1 MLQDID
7 LKILRVVVT
16 KYRERHNAVTS
27 SFIAED
33 LGEDTDH
40 ISDILD
46 LLEGDGYVKLSKMSG
61 GYVGAFPTSEANLMI
76 DDPVYMEKRINGP
89 MILDALIEA
98 VEKSEDI
105 PKGNQ
110 KSLIEKIKNVKDD
123 PYAVTIGG
131 GVLFEVLKKYL
142 GL

>member
-7 LKILRVVVT
+7 LKILNAVVN
-16 KYRERHNAVTS
+16 KYRERHRAVDS
-27 SFIAED
+27 SIIAGE
-33 LGEDTDH
+33 LGEDPYH
-40 ISDILD
+40 IVDVLD
-46 LLEGDGYVKLSKMSG
+46 MLEEDGYVRLEKYSG
-61 GYVGAFPTSEANLMI
+61 GYVAAFPTSKANLTI
-76 DDPVYMEKRINGP
+76 DDPAYMEKRINGP
-89 MILDALIEA
+89 VILDALIEA

-105 PKGNQ
+105 PQVNQ
-110 KSLIEKIKNVKDD
+110 KSLIEKIKAVKDD